1 MTHKVKI
8 ILALLLAAF
17 ALQSYGTIRSK
28 SPIWDETNY
37 FGLGYYLL
45 QHPSW
50 DIPSTTLHPPLSYYL
65 NSFPFLWY
73 DADERAWDLPPALIG
88 LEKSNLSIPGAGLRL
103 LTDRRYPADRLLI
116 LARVPTLFLALLL
129 GFCLFRWTKELR
141 GELPALYALFLFS
154 FCPNMLAHSGLI
166 TPDMA
171 LTCFTFISLYCF
183 WKVLCRNGGWGWIIA
198 CSLSLGC
205 ALLSKYTALL
215 QLPVFILVASIVFA
229 SSGNFVLPDNFPF
242 ASWLTNKGAIFKMLR
257 LLSLM
262 LVIFLLSAFVL
273 SLGYRFQLQHYF
285 RGVTHQLLHAEGG
298 HPSFLLGMYSKS
310 GWWYYYFI
318 AFLLKTPIPLL
329 VLILTALFF
338 YCKGVLRASSDL
350 LFMLTP
356 VAAYFILF
364 SINHQSIGLRYILPA
379 YPFLFM
385 LAGSMLADF
394 NIIRGRALRS
404 IGIVLL
410 SCWYLAG
417 SLAIYPHYLAYFN
430 EIAGGPDNGY
440 RYLVDS
446 NLDWGQDLKGL
457 GLYIKEK
464 NIDRVHLSYF
474 GTADPN
480 YYGVGYDWMPSY
492 YLPEDYREGSAKMRS
507 FTFPTTGMV
516 AISATN
522 LQNVYFSDKQFYDWL
537 KQYKPIVKIGY
548 SIFIYDLD
556 QIR

>member
-1 MTHKVKI
+1 MITKANI
-8 ILALLLAAF
+8 ILTLLLAAF
-17 ALQSYGTIRSK
+17 AVQSYGTIRSK
-28 SPIWDETNY
+28 SPTWDETNY

-50 DIPSTTLHPPLSYYL
+50 DIPSSTLHPPLSYYL
-65 NSFPFLWY
+65 NSFPLLWY
-73 DADERAWDLPPALIG
+73 DADERAWDLPPALKG

-103 LTDRRYPADRLLI
+103 LTDRRYPMDRLLI

-129 GFCLFRWTKELR
+129 GFCLFRWTKELY

-154 FCPNMLAHSGLI
+154 LCPNMIAHSGLI

-171 LTCFTFISLYCF
+171 LTCLTFISCYCL
-183 WKVLCRNGGWGWIIA
+183 WKVLRRGGGWIWIIA

-205 ALLSKYTALL
+205 ALLSKYSALL
-215 QLPVFILVASIVFA
+215 QVPVFIIAAASIFF
-229 SSGNFVLPDNFPF
+229 SSEDARIPDGFPF
-242 ASWLTNKGAIFKMLR
+242 SRWLNKKEVQFKWMR
-257 LLSLM
+257 LS
-262 LVIFLLSAFVL
+262 ILLLFIVLLALFVL
-273 SLGYRFQLQHYF
+273 SLGYRFQLHHYF

-329 VLILTALFF
+329 VMLLTALLF
-338 YCKGVLRASSDL
+338 YFKGVLRGTPDL
-350 LFMLTP
+350 LFMLAP
-356 VAAYFILF
+356 VAVYFIFF

-385 LAGSMLADF
+385 LAGTAAGAV
-394 NIIRGRALRS
+394 NVIRGRIWRYIILV
-404 IGIVLL
+404 VLFG
-410 SCWYLAG
+410 WYLIG
-417 SLAIYPHYLAYFN
+417 TITIYPHYLAYFN
-430 EIAGGPDNGY
+430 EAAGGPDNGY

-457 GLYIKEK
+457 ALYLKEK
-464 NIDRVHLSYF
+464 SVDRIHLSYF
-474 GTADPN
+474 GTADPS
-480 YYGVGYDWMPSY
+480 YYGIRYEWMPSY
-492 YLPEDYREGSAKMRS
+492 YLPEDYRGGNERMRS

>member
-1 MTHKVKI
+1 MTHKAKI
-8 ILALLLAAF
+8 ILALLLATF
-17 ALQSYGTIRSK
+17 AVQSYGAIRSK
-28 SPIWDETNY
+28 SPTWDETNY

-45 QHPSW
+45 KHPSW
-50 DIPSTTLHPPLSYYL
+50 DIPSSTLHPPLSYYL
-65 NSFPFLWY
+65 NSFPLLWY
-73 DADERAWDLPPALIG
+73 GADERAWDLPPALKG

-103 LTDRRYPADRLLI
+103 LTDRRYPTDRLLI

-129 GFCLFRWTKELR
+129 GFCLFRWTKELY

-154 FCPNMLAHSGLI
+154 LCPNVIAHSGLI

-171 LTCFTFISLYCF
+171 LTCLTFISCYCL
-183 WKVLCRNGGWGWIIA
+183 WKVLRRGGGWIWIIA

-205 ALLSKYTALL
+205 ALISKYSAIL
-215 QLPVFILVASIVFA
+215 QIPVFIVVAAAFLF
-229 SSGNFVLPDNFPF
+229 SSEDVRLPGNFPF
-242 ASWLTNKGAIFKMLR
+242 ARWLSNQDAIMKALR

-262 LVIFLLSAFVL
+262 MVIFLLSVFVL
-273 SLGYRFQLQHYF
+273 SLGYRFQLHHYF

-298 HPSFLLGMYSKS
+298 HPSFLLGMHSKA
-310 GWWYYYFI
+310 GWWYYHFI

-329 VLILTALFF
+329 VLLLTALLF
-338 YCKGVLRASSDL
+338 YCKGNLRASLDL
-350 LFMLTP
+350 IFMLAP
-356 VAAYFILF
+356 VTVYFIFF

-404 IGIVLL
+404 ISIVLL

-417 SLAIYPHYLAYFN
+417 SLAMYPHYLAYFN

-457 GLYIKEK
+457 GLYMKEK
-464 NIDRVHLSYF
+464 GIDRVHLSYF

-480 YYGVGYDWMPSY
+480 YYGVRYDWMPSY

-537 KQYKPIVKIGY
+537 KQYKPIDKIGY